1 MSTGLDYENYE
12 IENNNEIIHNDENIN
27 KNENNNDNEVE
38 NEKKVE
44 IAEISTVDILFE
56 KLQLQFLDSQQ
67 IIKTLHN
74 NLKILQKEVI
84 KERKDL
90 LKKSS
95 KNNKKKKKKNS
106 LSGFAVPTKITNE
119 LAEFLNLDKDIEI
132 SRTDVTSLICKYI
145 KDNNLQNPDN
155 KKIIVPDERL
165 KKLFN
170 GYLSENDQL
179 EFFNIQSYLKYH
191 FIKEDK

>member
-1 MSTGLDYENYE
+1 M
-12 IENNNEIIHNDENIN
+12 
-27 KNENNNDNEVE
+27 
-38 NEKKVE
+38 
-44 IAEISTVDILFE
+44 
-56 KLQLQFLDSQQ
+56 
-67 IIKTLHN
+67 
-74 NLKILQKEVI
+74 KILQKEVI

-95 KNNKKKKKKNS
+95 KNSKKKKKKNS

-119 LAEFLNLDKDIEI
+119 LAEFLNLEKNIEI

-155 KKIIVPDERL
+155 KKIIIPDERL

-170 GYLSENDQL
+170 GYLSEEDQL

-191 FIKEDK
+191 FIKN

>member
-1 MSTGLDYENYE
+1 MSSSLEYENYNLE
-12 IENNNEIIHNDENIN
+12 N
-27 KNENNNDNEVE
+27 KNDNDTENNNDNDTE
-38 NEKKVE
+38 NDKKLE
-44 IAEISTVDILFE
+44 LSNVDILFE
-56 KLQLQFLDSQQ
+56 KLQHQFLDSQQ

-84 KERKDL
+84 KERKEL
-90 LKKSS
+90 LKKST
-95 KNNKKKKKKNS
+95 KNIKKKKKKNS

-119 LAEFLNLDKDIEI
+119 LAEFLNLDKDTEI

-155 KKIIVPDERL
+155 KKIIIPDEKL

-170 GYLSENDQL
+170 GYLSEEDQL

-191 FIKEDK
+191 FIKN

>member
-1 MSTGLDYENYE
+1 MSSGLDYENYE

-119 LAEFLNLDKDIEI
+119 LAEFLNLDNDIEI

>member
-1 MSTGLDYENYE
+1 MLTETDYENYDIQINE
-12 IENNNEIIHNDENIN
+12 DNDKNISIENNEF
-27 KNENNNDNEVE
+27 
-38 NEKKVE
+38 EKKE
-44 IAEISTVDILFE
+44 SNVDILFD
-56 KLQLQFLDSQQ
+56 KLQLQFNDSQQ

-74 NLKILQKEVI
+74 NLKILYKEVL
-84 KERKDL
+84 KERKEL
-90 LKKSS
+90 LKKSN

-119 LAEFLNLDKDIEI
+119 LAEFLNLEENTQI

-145 KDNNLQNPDN
+145 KDNDLQNPDN
-155 KKIIVPDERL
+155 KKIILPDDRL

-170 GYLSENDQL
+170 GYLGEEDQL

-191 FIKEDK
+191 FIKD